1 MAEED
6 SKGRV
11 KLNPISISQL
21 SSLIFGKGAAD
32 PKKIGQKGDPELEY
46 LTEGNVPISEANMRI
61 RKIRKNFGDR
71 KDEILGDFWDSVK
84 GGAESAY
91 DFYNYGPKG
100 PPQEIVIERAKK
112 AQKELEAI
120 RLKESSALLNE
131 EKLKNRPDIR
141 DVRAQITQIIAAAE
155 KKEELNPGSVNQD
168 ELEKDLVQFSYS
180 QGYTPRE
187 IQGGPDVQANTM
199 PDPFGLATTSPDPFP
214 EARIAAEIT
223 GSIGGNILGYKIGA
237 KAFGRGA
244 WKGLRATPG
253 PWFARIGGAM
263 VGGFT
268 AVMAANY
275 GYETALDIMN
285 QADVFGDEGINR
297 PDKKEK
303 LAQAMNMG
311 ELDAKLTLTAGAFV
325 PGIQLFRNLTR
336 GRLGAGKNEMRL
348 AELAQSLSKKFMKPG
363 TYSYPGLGKFTIT
376 KEGDAILGIS
386 DISRWGGTRAVKQ
399 VLGKFP
405 IIAGGITGNL
415 RVKAQKLNLIMQN
428 MNDAMGPY
436 MTYAKLS
443 EITKPAAFVRASK
456 YNEYLDGLRNEW
468 MKTAD
473 SYGDLVVIGGG
484 INDAKTVAKNYIL
497 ALEGRLGV
505 GYEGRILPTPKS
517 MPVKD
522 YIEKNFLMQNDAIS
536 YSRVQEI
543 LTKELPDLMK
553 RTGDD
558 GLALQFVQDLKQA
571 LEKGMATSPKS
582 AEVLVAKQA
591 FDDAF
596 NNGKLLF
603 DTKVAKALGIE
614 GMDMYGYRVKMLK
627 NTDYADKLLDT
638 VKFMESPEAMKNFHA
653 LVGPDIFRAALRRHV
668 ANAYNNSLRPFKGQ
682 SEIDSLFSGF
692 VRGIDDPRSFTPKNT
707 EGAFVDVNYFK
718 KALGLSDPGSNK
730 FQTLAEAFN
739 IASKSYKPG
748 SKIPKWARTG
758 SSDLLDAGAN
768 AETVRVLADG
778 TRKSSVVARMPTAT
792 EYLEFTQ
799 ILEKAFAGGVP
810 DISTFI
816 ARRAQISG
824 LRGAI
829 GAFRPGA
836 KSGVA
841 GSGAGAMLGS
851 SLFSTVMF
859 ALIARQIGKVLT
871 NPVNLKAFQYLLN
884 PANPRNS
891 IAAARAL
898 EVIGLNFKKDLDDLD
913 RTLASIESEQL
924 MKNDWQNLKSNVS
937 QPMTNNEEM
946 INKFQEQKEKIN
958 QQREFNKL
966 REQSIPPTVVGAN
979 AAPTSPTSTAGSP
992 VVGSSIAGN
1001 QTLNPAAAASLY
1013 AGNTDAALANQY
1025 AGGAFGNPNAPVQQ
1039 MPRMA
1044 ARGGII
1050 SLVS

>member
-32 PKKIGQKGDPELEY
+32 PKQIGQKGDPELEY
-46 LTEGNVPISEANMRI
+46 LTEGNVPISEAEMKSNQI
-61 RKIRKNFGDR
+61 RKSFGDR
-71 KDEILGDFWDSVK
+71 KDEILGEFWDSVK
-84 GGAESAY
+84 GGAESAF

-100 PPQEIVIERAKK
+100 PPKEVQIERAKK
-112 AQKELEAI
+112 AQEELEKI
-120 RLKESSALLNE
+120 RLQESNALLNE
-131 EKLKNRPDIR
+131 EKLRNRPDVR
-141 DVRAQITQIIAAAE
+141 DVRSQITQIIAAAE
-155 KKEELNPGSVNQD
+155 KKEELNPGSVNQN
-168 ELEKDLVQFSYS
+168 ELERDIVQFAYS

-187 IQGGPDVQANTM
+187 IQGGPDVQANIM
-199 PDPFGLATTSPDPFP
+199 PDPFGLATSSPDPFP

-223 GSIGGNILGYKIGA
+223 GSIGGNILGYKLGA
-237 KAFGRGA
+237 KAFGKGA
-244 WKGLRATPG
+244 FKGLRTTPG
-253 PWFARIGGAM
+253 PWWARIGGAM

-268 AVMAANY
+268 AVTAANY

-297 PDKKEK
+297 PDQKERI
-303 LAQAMNMG
+303 AQALNMG

-325 PGIQLFRNLTR
+325 PAIQGFRNLTR
-336 GRLGAGKNEMRL
+336 ARLGAGKNEMRI
-348 AELAQSLSKKFMKPG
+348 AELSQELSKKFMKPG
-363 TYSYPGLGKFTIT
+363 TYSYPGLGKFKIT
-376 KEGDAILGIS
+376 EDGDAILGIA
-386 DISRWGGTRAVKQ
+386 DITRYGGIRSVKQ

-405 IIAGGITGNL
+405 IVGGGVTGNL

-484 INDAKTVAKNYIL
+484 INDAKQVAKNYLL
-497 ALEGRLGV
+497 AFERRLGV
-505 GYEGRILPTPKS
+505 GPDGKILPTPKS

-522 YIEKNFLMQNDAIS
+522 YIENNFLMQNDALS
-536 YSRVQEI
+536 YSRVAEI
-543 LTKELPDLMK
+543 LTKEMPDLMK

-591 FDDAF
+591 FDEAF
-596 NNGKLLF
+596 SNGKLLF
-603 DTKVAKALGIE
+603 DTKVAKALGIQ

-638 VKFMESPEAMKNFHA
+638 AKFMENPDAMKNFHT

-668 ANAYNNSLRPFKGQ
+668 ENAYKRSLKPFKGQ
-682 SEIDSLFSGF
+682 SEIENVFSGF
-692 VRGIDDPRSFTPKNT
+692 LRRGDDPRSFTPKNV
-707 EGAFVDVNYFK
+707 EGSFVDVTDFK
-718 KALGLSDPGSNK
+718 TRLGLLEPGSNK
-730 FQTLAEAFN
+730 FQTLAEAFK
-739 IASKSYKPG
+739 IASKNYKPG
-748 SKIPKWARTG
+748 SKIPKWADTG
-758 SSDLLDAGAN
+758 SAELLDAGAKE
-768 AETVRVLADG
+768 ETVRILANG
-778 TRKSSVVARMPTAT
+778 SRKSSVVARMPTAD
-792 EYLEFTQ
+792 EYLQFTQ

-829 GAFRPGA
+829 RAFTPGA
-836 KSGVA
+836 QAGVA
-841 GSGAGAMLGS
+841 GAGGKYVAGTPIFKTV
-851 SLFSTVMF
+851 LFS
-859 ALIARQIGKVLT
+859 LIARQVGKVFT
-871 NPVNLKAFQYLLN
+871 NPVNMKAFQYVLN
-884 PANPRNS
+884 PNNARNS
-891 IAAARAL
+891 VAYARAM

-913 RTLASIESEQL
+913 RTLASVESEQL
-924 MKNDWQNLKSNVS
+924 MKNDFQNLKQEIN
-937 QPMTNNEEM
+937 PTNT
-946 INKFQEQKEKIN
+946 INDDTREKFQQQRENLEKMK
-958 QQREFNKL
+958 QQREFNKF
-966 REQSIPPTVVGAN
+966 REQSIQPTVVGAN
-979 AAPTSPTSTAGSP
+979 NVSPTSPTSTAGSP
-992 VVGSSIAGN
+992 VVGSSIATN
-1001 QTLNPAAAASLY
+1001 TTMNPMAAANLY
-1013 AGNTDAALANQY
+1013 TGNTDAALAAQF
-1025 AGGAFGNPNAPVQQ
+1025 GTPQGATQA

-1044 ARGGII
+1044 AKGGII

>member
-1 MAEED
+1 MAKED
-6 SKGRV
+6 NQGRV

-32 PKKIGQKGDPELEY
+32 PEIIGQKGDPDLEY
-46 LTEGNVPISEANMRI
+46 LTEGNIPISESEMKIREI
-61 RKIRKNFGDR
+61 RKSFADK
-71 KDEILGDFWDSVK
+71 KDEILGGFWDSVK
-84 GGAESAY
+84 GGAQSAY
-91 DFYNYGPKG
+91 DFYNYGPSG
-100 PPQEIVIERAKK
+100 VPQEIQTERAKK
-112 AQKELEAI
+112 AQEELEKI
-120 RLKESSALLNE
+120 RLQESNALLNE

-141 DVRAQITQIIAAAE
+141 DVRSQITQIIAAAE

-168 ELEKDLVQFSYS
+168 ELERDIVQFGYS

-187 IQGGPDVQANTM
+187 IQGGPDVQANIM
-199 PDPFGLATTSPDPFP
+199 PDPFGLATSSPDPFP
-214 EARIAAEIT
+214 EARIAGEIT

-237 KAFGRGA
+237 RAFGQGA
-244 WKGLRATPG
+244 FKGLRATPG
-253 PWFARIGGAM
+253 PWWARIGGAM

-268 AVMAANY
+268 SVMAANY

-297 PDKKEK
+297 PGQKERI
-303 LAQAMNMG
+303 AQAMNMG
-311 ELDAKLTLTAGAFV
+311 ELDAKLTLTAGAFI
-325 PGIQLFRNLTR
+325 PGVQLVRNLTR
-336 GRLGAGKNEMRL
+336 ASLGAGKHSMRMS
-348 AELAQSLSKKFMKPG
+348 ELSQELSKKFMKPG
-363 TYSYPGLGKFTIT
+363 NYSYPGIGKFKIT
-376 KEGDAILGIS
+376 ENGDAILGIA
-386 DISRWGGTRAVKQ
+386 DISKFGGIRAVKQ

-456 YNEYLDGLRNEW
+456 YNDHLDALRNEW

-484 INDAKTVAKNYIL
+484 MNDAKAVAKNYLL
-497 ALEGRLGV
+497 AFERRLGV
-505 GYEGRILPTPKS
+505 GPDGKILPTPKS

-522 YIEKNFLMQNDAIS
+522 YIENNFLMQNDALN
-536 YSRVQEI
+536 YSRVAEI
-543 LTKELPDLMK
+543 LTKEMPDLMK

-582 AEVLVAKQA
+582 AEVLVAKEA
-591 FDDAF
+591 FDEAF
-596 NNGKLLF
+596 SNGKLLF

-638 VKFMESPEAMKNFHA
+638 AKFMENPEAMKNFHT

-668 ANAYNNSLRPFKGQ
+668 ANAYDGALRPFKGQ
-682 SEIDSLFSGF
+682 SEIDSLFQGF
-692 VRGIDDPRSFTPKNT
+692 VRGVDDPRAFTPKNV
-707 EGAFVDVNYFK
+707 EGSFVDVNSFK
-718 KALGLSDPGSNK
+718 KALGLTDPGSNK
-730 FQTLAEAFN
+730 FQTLAEAFK
-739 IASKSYKPG
+739 IASKNYKPG
-748 SKIPKWARTG
+748 SKLPKWADTG
-758 SSDLLDAGAN
+758 SSELLDAGAK
-768 AETVRVLADG
+768 AETVRILADG
-778 TRKSSVVARMPTAT
+778 SRKSSVVSRMPTAT
-792 EYLEFTQ
+792 EYLQFTQ
-799 ILEKAFAGGVP
+799 VLEKAFAGGVP

-829 GAFRPGA
+829 GAFKPGA
-836 KSGVA
+836 KTGVA
-841 GSGAGAMLGS
+841 GSGAGAVAGTPLMS
-851 SLFSTVMF
+851 AVLFS
-859 ALIARQIGKVLT
+859 LIARQTGKILT
-871 NPVNLKAFQYLLN
+871 NPVNMKAFQYVLDPN
-884 PANPRNS
+884 NAKNS
-891 IAAARAL
+891 VMFARAM

-913 RTLASIESEQL
+913 RTLASVESEQL
-924 MKNDWQNLKSNVS
+924 MKNDFQNLKSQLN
-937 QPMTNNEEM
+937 PTNT
-946 INKFQEQKEKIN
+946 INDDMREKIQQQQEN
-958 QQREFNKL
+958 IENIKQQRNLNEL
-966 REQSIPPTVVGAN
+966 REQSIQPTVVGAN
-979 AAPTSPTSTAGSP
+979 NVSPTSPTSTAGSP

-1001 QTLNPAAAASLY
+1001 TAMNPMAAANLY
-1013 AGNTDAALANQY
+1013 TGNTDAALAAQF
-1025 AGGAFGNPNAPVQQ
+1025 GTPQGATQA

-1044 ARGGII
+1044 AKGGII